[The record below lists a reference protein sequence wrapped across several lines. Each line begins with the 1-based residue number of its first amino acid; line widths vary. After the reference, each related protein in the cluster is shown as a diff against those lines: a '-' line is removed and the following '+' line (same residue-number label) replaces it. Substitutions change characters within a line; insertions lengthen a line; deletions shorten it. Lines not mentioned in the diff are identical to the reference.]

1 MFGALLK
8 SYYAQKHGIDRA
20 NLFVVSIIPCTAK
33 KYEVQRPEMVT
44 DGLKDVDL
52 ALTTRELAQLIR
64 RSGIVRNRLPNED
77 FDRDIVG
84 ENTGAGVIF
93 GVTGGVMEA
102 ALRTAYF
109 ALTGKEHEAIKFE
122 QVRGFNDIKDAE
134 IDINGTKVRVAVASG
149 MREAKKLLDQIKE
162 GKSPILHQNYGVDWF
177 DTNLFNYYSNRVRDY
192 FSQYSPFD
200 LMSNRAILNDIDAK
214 VLKQMQDFVAKLS
227 KEKEFPIII
236 RQVTIGKATPNEK
249 QLEEMNNTAKAVQAK
264 QTQEREAEVQLAREK
279 AERQRAKADKAYMEE
294 MHLSTSD
301 FISLKWIETI
311 AAKNGANIDVL
322 VGGNT
327 TSMWNVRR

>member
-1 MFGALLK
+1 MKKFLTTFSIAIMAMFSLTSCMGCTTVDADEETVLIDK
-8 SYYAQKHGIDRA
+8 PWFFGHGGVQEKAVETGLEWIWWSTDTET
-20 NLFVVSIIPCTAK
+20 FKIIPIK
-33 KYEVQRPEMVT
+33 HQ
-44 DGLKDVDL
+44 VDMNDL
-52 ALTTRELAQLIR
+52 FSDDNTPL
-64 RSGIVRNRLPNED
+64 D
-77 FDRDIVG
+77 FH
-84 ENTGAGVIF
+84 TVII
-93 GVTGGVMEA
+93 TQIEK
-102 ALRTAYF
+102 
-109 ALTGKEHEAIKFE
+109 GK
-122 QVRGFNDIKDAE
+122 
-134 IDINGTKVRVAVASG
+134 T
-149 MREAKKLLDQIKE
+149 
-162 GKSPILHQNYGVDWF
+162 PILLQNYGVDWF
-177 DTNLFNYYSNRVRDY
+177 NTNIYNEYCNLVRDHI
-192 FSQYSPFD
+192 SQHSPFD

-322 VGGNT
+322 VGGNS

>member
-1 MFGALLK
+1 MKKFLTMFSIAIMAMFSLTSCIGCTTVDADEETVLIDKPWFFGHGGVQKNAVETGLK
-8 SYYAQKHGIDRA
+8 WIWWSTDTETFK
-20 NLFVVSIIPCTAK
+20 IIPIK
-33 KYEVQRPEMVT
+33 HQ
-44 DGLKDVDL
+44 VDMNDL
-52 ALTTRELAQLIR
+52 FSDDNTPL
-64 RSGIVRNRLPNED
+64 D
-77 FDRDIVG
+77 FHTIIITQI
-84 ENTGAGVIF
+84 EK
-93 GVTGGVMEA
+93 
-102 ALRTAYF
+102 
-109 ALTGKEHEAIKFE
+109 GK
-122 QVRGFNDIKDAE
+122 
-134 IDINGTKVRVAVASG
+134 T
-149 MREAKKLLDQIKE
+149 
-162 GKSPILHQNYGVDWF
+162 PILLQNYGVDWF
-177 DTNLFNYYSNRVRDY
+177 NTNIYNEYCNLVRDHI
-192 FSQYSPFD
+192 SQHSPFD

-322 VGGNT
+322 VGGNS